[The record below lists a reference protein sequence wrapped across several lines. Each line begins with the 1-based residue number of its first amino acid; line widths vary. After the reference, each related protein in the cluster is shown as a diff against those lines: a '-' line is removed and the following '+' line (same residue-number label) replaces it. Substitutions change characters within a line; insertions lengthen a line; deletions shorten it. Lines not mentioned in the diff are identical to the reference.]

1 MSTRRSAII
10 IGMLASTFWP
20 LGIGIWLAVL
30 VFAAGLILIA
40 AIFILLLPFAATAGI
55 QDGVRSYYYAERAQW
70 SAQSRAR
77 SRFSLKR
84 SE

>member
-1 MSTRRSAII
+1 
-10 IGMLASTFWP
+10 MLASILWP

-30 VFAAGLILIA
+30 LFAAGLILIP
-40 AIFILLLPFAATAGI
+40 AIFILLLPFAAAAGI
-55 QDGVRSYYYAERAQW
+55 QDGVRRYYAERAQR